1 MQFIKTADLKP
12 NMRLAKPIYNK
23 NGVLLYDRNTKL
35 TAQGINSIENFGLIG
50 IFILEPAEPL
60 PPLSRE
66 DLEFEQFQTIYMF
79 KLKENMDLISDH
91 QNPAS
96 LVTLAKS
103 IQSRYGVLDH
113 KLNFTQTLRS
123 SADFVYKHSISVGIL
138 TALICNE
145 MRIDPPKQLAL
156 ISASLLYDFG
166 YLYVPQAVLDKG
178 EQLAESDKDF
188 IQMNLE
194 RGYEA
199 IRAISDDAQLPKY
212 TLDIIQQIIYQK
224 SRTLKIKAPSDDLR
238 LLTDI
243 LKVADRFDRMT
254 AMNINKPPMSEI
266 SAMSFLQKARP
277 SYNPHVLTALS
288 DCIHILPTG
297 ACVDLSDGEKALVL
311 VENPADF
318 SHPMVLKFSN
328 NLIYDLSDPVIGK
341 NLHVIDIMK
350 TMDNRIAIDE
360 ETLKHFRSDEYI
372 RETTDRFRKRKLEM
386 AHRQQ
391 RDMQTRAAKA
401 MVEKAQSQAAKAAAE
416 RPAAASGESNAP
428 ADSPAPAKKAP
439 RKKMKLK

>member
-178 EQLAESDKDF
+178 EQLADNDKDF

-199 IRAISDDAQLPKY
+199 IRAISDDAHLPQY

-243 LKVADRFDRMT
+243 LKVADQFDRMT

-266 SAMSFLQKARP
+266 SAMSFLQKSRP
-277 SYNPHVLTALS
+277 SYNTHVLSALS

-341 NLHVIDIMK
+341 NLRVIDIMK

-401 MVEKAQSQAAKAAAE
+401 MVEKA
-416 RPAAASGESNAP
+416 
-428 ADSPAPAKKAP
+428 P